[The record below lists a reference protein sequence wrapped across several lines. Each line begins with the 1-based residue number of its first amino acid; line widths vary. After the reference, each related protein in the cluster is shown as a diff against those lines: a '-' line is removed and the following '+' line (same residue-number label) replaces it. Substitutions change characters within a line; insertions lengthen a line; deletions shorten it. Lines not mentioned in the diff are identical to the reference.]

1 MATHEVNPLNRNP
14 ATHLRP
20 PTDRRGVVAVV
31 AMFFLVLM
39 ATLGLGMFAVAGSGS
54 RSAHNLADAARA
66 QAAAESGLRW
76 QIYRFQVMRRPKTTV
91 GNLTR
96 PYVDAALWPALRS
109 AVSTDWAGLP
119 SPGVGPV
126 AATAAGVSTGPV
138 DFAPA
143 SADGGGPAR
152 FAVSVEKLPYYV
164 ADPLDDRYRHALRVV
179 SVGTCGDA
187 RRVVSMAFR
196 LDKRVRFAVVS
207 KTRVQLG
214 RNTLVDGPV
223 AMGTRNKFS
232 PFLILSDFT
241 HVHPALASRVRGF
254 EAWLDAHHDGYD
266 GRVDLRS
273 EAESTAAADAG
284 YHDRDGDGFVDE
296 FDLFLDQF
304 DADGSGGV
312 SAAEFADPAT
322 GQPYDRNLFEAIDSL
337 GSPLFA
343 GDLTRDGL
351 NDGVLD
357 GRDGYAKVRGGITA
371 ADPAK
376 NWGDYLAG
384 RGETIEGQ
392 LRGPV
397 APAGDSA
404 SAVTFGATSTDLID
418 LDPANFE
425 ACTTAY
431 RARSGE
437 SAGPTVR
444 NDNLVENATLAYR
457 DWRGEVRD
465 ERTPF
470 GSTSYQATYRRPVFR
485 DMTFRNVTVPKSAN
499 ALFVNCTFEGVTFVD
514 MTRDIK
520 KSNGQVTTSNGD
532 AMTWSQRMTDG
543 TKFNKDTPLSYDNSA
558 GYNEGNNVRFDGCT
572 FKGPLVSPYATA
584 YSHFT
589 NSWEFT
595 GATKFDNT
603 FDQSATIVAPQTNIE
618 MGSFTNPG
626 DAPSTLVGV
635 VVAGNIDIRGTSV
648 VDGSVIVTGDG
659 AGNTTLGY
667 FGPSDGDTDPGTLPE
682 GGYGRLSLRY
692 NPYRALPDGINLAV
706 DIDPDTSTYRE
717 GE

>member
-1 MATHEVNPLNRNP
+1 MTYGTTAVTPQHATNPR
-14 ATHLRP
+14 RP
-20 PTDRRGVVAVV
+20 TARRGVVAVV
-31 AMFFLVLM
+31 AMFFLVLL
-39 ATLGLGMFAVAGSGS
+39 ATLGLGMFAVAGAGA
-54 RSAHNLADAARA
+54 RSARNLADAARA

-76 QIYRFQVMRRPKTTV
+76 QIKRFAVMPRPKTTV
-91 GNLTR
+91 GNLTK
-96 PYVDAALWPALRS
+96 PYVDATLWPAVRS
-109 AVSTDWAGLP
+109 AVTSDWNGLP

-126 AATAAGVSTGPV
+126 AATAAGVATGDV

-143 SADGGGPAR
+143 PADGGEPAR
-152 FAVSVEKLPYYV
+152 FRVRVEKLPYYV

-187 RRVVSMAFR
+187 RRVVSMSFR

-214 RNTLVDGPV
+214 RNTVVDGPV

-241 HVHPALASRVRGF
+241 HVHPGLASRVRAF
-254 EAWLDAHHDGYD
+254 QAWLDANHDGYD
-266 GRVDLRS
+266 GRVDLRA
-273 EAESTAAADAG
+273 EAEATAAADAG

-322 GQPYDRNLFEAIDSL
+322 GQSRDRNLFEAIDSM
-337 GSPLFA
+337 GAPLFA
-343 GDLTRDGL
+343 GDLTRAGL

-357 GRDGYAKVRGGITA
+357 GRDGYAKVRGGIVA

-376 NWGDYLAG
+376 NWGDWLG
-384 RGETIEGQ
+384 NRGETIEQQ
-392 LRGPV
+392 LRGPI
-397 APAGDSA
+397 APADGSA
-404 SAVTFGATSTDLID
+404 SAVTFGATSSDLID

-437 SAGPTVR
+437 SAGTPR
-444 NDNLVENATLAYR
+444 RSGGLVENATLAYR
-457 DWRGEVRD
+457 DWKGEVAD

-485 DMTFRNVTVPKSAN
+485 NMTFRNVTIPKGGN

-514 MTRDIK
+514 MTRDIR
-520 KSNGQVTTSNGD
+520 KSNGQVTTSQTD
-532 AMTWSQRMTDG
+532 AMAWSQRTADG
-543 TKFNKDTPLSYDNSA
+543 ARFNKDTPLTYGNSP
-558 GYNEGNNVRFDGCT
+558 GYAEGNNLRFDGCT

-595 GATKFDNT
+595 GATRFDNT

-618 MGSFTNPG
+618 MGSFTAPG

-667 FGPSDGDTDPGTLPE
+667 FGPSDGDTDPGTMPE

-706 DIDPDTSTYRE
+706 DIDADTATYRE